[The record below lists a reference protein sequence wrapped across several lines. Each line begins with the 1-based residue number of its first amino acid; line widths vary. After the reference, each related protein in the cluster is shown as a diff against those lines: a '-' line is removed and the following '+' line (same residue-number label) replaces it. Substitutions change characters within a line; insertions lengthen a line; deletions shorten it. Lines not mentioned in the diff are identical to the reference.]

1 MSISRDSRPKSSA
14 QPRSALGMTQEGAK
28 AKPMLTLPLLSLLV
42 VEPTHLKNILVKM
55 GSSSPS
61 FGVNIK
67 KCLKSPPTV
76 VVVVVDDGFLS
87 NVFGGNPQTPF

>member
-1 MSISRDSRPKSSA
+1 MV
-14 QPRSALGMTQEGAK
+14 L
-28 AKPMLTLPLLSLLV
+28 LVLLLLSLLV
-42 VEPTHLKNILVKM
+42 VEPTHLKNMLVKM

-76 VVVVVDDGFLS
+76 VVVVVDDGFIF
-87 NVFGGNPQTPF
+87 NVEEEIPRLHFRKMIHILHQTSVMKDLLLI